1 MKFTKAA
8 MLLVTV
14 ISASSTAV
22 AGTPIRLARERF
34 SNSKAIKLD
43 LESQEQLNKGDVEN
57 AERSVNLALQE
68 DPELWLTYF
77 MRARIF
83 MRQHKYE
90 LTIQDCNWVL
100 RKYPKFI
107 EAALLRVE
115 ANAELGKYAASLNEL
130 DHVVRIRPNLESY
143 ARALR
148 ERAWFRSSCPDASFR
163 DGNQAIA
170 DAKLACKLTNWKDA
184 TSIDGL
190 AMAYAEIGDFD
201 SAMPYEEQAIGLA
214 DPSNLELKRCQRHLA
229 LFKQRQPV
237 RM

>member
-1 MKFTKAA
+1 MKFAKAA
-8 MLLVTV
+8 MLLITV
-14 ISASSTAV
+14 ISASSTAD

-34 SNSKAIKLD
+34 ANSKAIKLD

-57 AERSVNLALQE
+57 AQRSVNLALQE

-130 DHVVRIRPNLESY
+130 DYVVRIRPNLESY
-143 ARALR
+143 ARALGNAR
-148 ERAWFRSSCPDASFR
+148 GFDRAVLMHHFETGIKRSRMRNWRASSR
-163 DGNQAIA
+163 TGRMLVQ
-170 DAKLACKLTNWKDA
+170 LT
-184 TSIDGL
+184 G
-190 AMAYAEIGDFD
+190 
-201 SAMPYEEQAIGLA
+201 
-214 DPSNLELKRCQRHLA
+214 
-229 LFKQRQPV
+229 
-237 RM
+237 

>member
-1 MKFTKAA
+1 
-8 MLLVTV
+8 
-14 ISASSTAV
+14 
-22 AGTPIRLARERF
+22 
-34 SNSKAIKLD
+34 
-43 LESQEQLNKGDVEN
+43 
-57 AERSVNLALQE
+57 
-68 DPELWLTYF
+68 
-77 MRARIF
+77 
-83 MRQHKYE
+83 
-90 LTIQDCNWVL
+90 VL

-130 DHVVRIRPNLESY
+130 DHVLRIRPNLESY

-201 SAMPYEEQAIGLA
+201 SAMRYEEQAIGLA